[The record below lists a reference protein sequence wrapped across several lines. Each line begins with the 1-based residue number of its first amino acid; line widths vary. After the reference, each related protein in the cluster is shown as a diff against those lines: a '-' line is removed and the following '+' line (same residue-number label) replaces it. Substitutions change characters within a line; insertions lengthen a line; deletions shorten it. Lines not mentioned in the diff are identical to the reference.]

1 MREINDRAVLQVK
14 EKALAIRRHIVTM
27 LSAAG
32 SGHTGGSLSA
42 SDIVAC
48 LYFWEMNLDPANPD
62 WENRDRF
69 VLSKGHAAPVL
80 YAALAERGFF
90 PTEQLM
96 TLRKLGSPLQGHPD
110 MRKLAGV
117 EASTG
122 SLGQGISW
130 AVGMA
135 LAGKIDKK
143 PHRVYVMVGDG
154 ELEEGMVCEASMAA
168 AHYKLDNLLLF
179 VDHNGLQIDG
189 KISEVLSPEPISD
202 KFRAFGW
209 HVIEVDGHH
218 IPDIMEALNQARRV
232 KRQPVVIVA
241 ATTKGKGCSFM
252 EDRVEWHGTAP
263 NREEMDKALAELV

>member
-154 ELEEGMVCEASMAA
+154 ELEEGMVWEASMAA